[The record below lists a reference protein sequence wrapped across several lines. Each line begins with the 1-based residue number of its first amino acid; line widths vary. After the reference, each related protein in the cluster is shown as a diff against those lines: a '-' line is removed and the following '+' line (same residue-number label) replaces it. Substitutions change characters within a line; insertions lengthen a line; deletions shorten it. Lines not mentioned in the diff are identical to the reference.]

1 MSDEERRPSRGA
13 ALAAAFTAFAVA
25 FAGCATPPRPEVAR
39 TVVARVPG
47 EAIIVARVQIPD
59 TISGVS
65 GAAEPGAVRVI
76 IQTEGSQTVRP
87 APLTPSGYLLVSLPP
102 GRYRMASWE
111 SRVARASRFG
121 PLDVPFEVPRPDAFY
136 YLGTLTLVGQT
147 TERYR
152 LQVNDRLD
160 EAMLYLTA
168 EQPQLAGPYE
178 RRLLTLPAGTLGR

>member
-1 MSDEERRPSRGA
+1 MSEEERPRGRGA
-13 ALAAAFTAFAVA
+13 AAAAVFTALAVA
-25 FAGCATPPRPEVAR
+25 CAGCAAPPRPEVAR

-59 TISGVS
+59 AISGVS
-65 GAAEPGAVRVI
+65 GAAEPDALRVT

-87 APLTPSGYLLVSLPP
+87 TPLTPSGYLLASLPP
-102 GRYRMASWE
+102 GRYRLASWE

-121 PLDVPFEVPRPDAFY
+121 PRDVPFEVPRPDTFY

-152 LQVNDRLD
+152 LQVDDRLD
-160 EAMLYLTA
+160 EALRYLTA
-168 EQPQLAGPYE
+168 EQAQLAGPYE
-178 RRLLTLPAGTLGR
+178 RRLLTLPAGRLAR